1 MSKDYYIGIDIGGT
15 KVLSALADSE
25 GKIINKAQNPTEADK
40 GEDVIISNIEDSIE
54 RVIKNSKIGKE
65 EVKRIGVGSP
75 GPLDLNKGVIIEN
88 SNLAWT
94 NVPIV
99 EILED
104 ITGIE
109 VILENDANA
118 AALGE
123 NQFGAG
129 QAADHMVYLTISTG
143 IGGGI
148 IINRKIFHGGKGN
161 AGEVGH
167 MTLIPDSDY
176 QCGCGNYGCFEAVA
190 SGTAI
195 ARRGRESI
203 TAHQDSLIY
212 EYSEGNPDVVD
223 APLIAAA
230 AREGD
235 QEAIRIFKL
244 TGQLLGVGIANVV
257 NLFDPE
263 IILLGGGVMHAQDLF
278 MDELKASLKERAL
291 KPNLKKLQLKDA
303 KLGKDTGVKGAI
315 AVAMCDYLYQ
325 NQ

>member
-25 GKIINKAQNPTEADK
+25 GKIISKAQNPTEADK
-40 GEDVIISNIEDSIE
+40 GEEVIIDNIKDSIE
-54 RVIKNSKIGKE
+54 RVIANSQIGKE
-65 EVKRIGVGSP
+65 SVKRIGVGSP
-75 GPLDLNKGVIIEN
+75 GPLDLNEGKIIEN

-99 EILED
+99 DILES
-104 ITGIE
+104 ITGLD

-129 QAADHMVYLTISTG
+129 QKASDMVYITISTG

-148 IINRKIFHGGKGN
+148 IIDRKIFHGGKGN

-176 QCGCGNYGCFEAVA
+176 QGGCGNYGCFEAVA

-195 ARRGRESI
+195 ARRGREVMQEK
-203 TAHQDSLIY
+203 QDSLIY

-235 QEAIRIFKL
+235 REALRIFKL
-244 TGQLLGVGIANVV
+244 TGRLLGVGIANVL

-263 IILLGGGVMHAQDLF
+263 IIVLGGGVMHAQDLF
-278 MDELKASLKERAL
+278 MDDLKASLHERAL
-291 KPNLKKLQLKDA
+291 KPNLKDFELKEA
-303 KLGKDTGVKGAI
+303 KLGKNTGVMGAV
-315 AVAMCDYLYQ
+315 AVAMCDYLY
-325 NQ
+325 

>member
-1 MSKDYYIGIDIGGT
+1 MSNEYYIGIDIGGT

-40 GEDVIISNIEDSIE
+40 GEEVIISNIEDSIK
-54 RVIKNSKIGKE
+54 RVIKNSRISKK

-75 GPLDLNKGVIIEN
+75 GPLDLNRGVIIEN

-129 QAADHMVYLTISTG
+129 HKADYMVYITISTG
-143 IGGGI
+143 IGSGI
-148 IINRKIFHGGKGN
+148 IINKKIFHGGKGN

-195 ARRGRESI
+195 AKRGREVI
-203 TAHQDSLIY
+203 AANQDSLIY

-235 QEAIRIFKL
+235 KEANRIFKF
-244 TGQLLGVGIANVV
+244 TGQLLGIGIANVV

-263 IILLGGGVMHAQDLF
+263 IIVLGGGVMHAQDLF
-278 MDELKASLKERAL
+278 MEELKTSLHERAL
-291 KPNLKKLQLKDA
+291 KPNLKGLQLKEA

-315 AVAMCDYLYQ
+315 AVAMCDYLYK